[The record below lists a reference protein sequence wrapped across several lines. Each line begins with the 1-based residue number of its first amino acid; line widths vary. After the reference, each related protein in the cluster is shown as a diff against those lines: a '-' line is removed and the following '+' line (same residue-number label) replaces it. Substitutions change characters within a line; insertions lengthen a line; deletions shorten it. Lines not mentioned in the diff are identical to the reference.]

1 MEGNSTTTI
10 PHGSPFPPEASA
22 GAAESAARVSALL
35 AEAQAIPPSAATAE
49 KSVGMR
55 EIPATEQTPA
65 TRAVSTTVAPA
76 PATPA
81 RRNTGAHGRGRTA
94 GGKYPAPAA
103 PTPATPTDPSVSISL
118 PKEVYDYFAAEA
130 EKDERTLAKFVAR
143 IVRADY
149 SRRIREAATEA
160 AARGIFNSDAAQ

>member
-10 PHGSPFPPEASA
+10 PHGNPFPPSAVA
-22 GAAESAARVSALL
+22 GATESQARVSALL
-35 AEAQAIPPSAATAE
+35 EEA
-49 KSVGMR
+49 
-55 EIPATEQTPA
+55 
-65 TRAVSTTVAPA
+65 RAVQTGNIVA

-81 RRNTGAHGRGRTA
+81 TSAVPTT
-94 GGKYPAPAA
+94 PAPAA
-103 PTPATPTDPSVSISL
+103 TRRPRNRNGTGSTKHATPAPTVLATPTDPSVSITL

-149 SRRIREAATEA
+149 SRRIHEAANEA
-160 AARGIFNSDAAQ
+160 TARAIFNSDAAQ